1 MTVARAM
8 SSFIMPNMR
17 QELVRQLLDNAHE
30 IHENSGYIHG
40 TRFAL
45 DLLGVRIRW
54 TQWHNE
60 TPPAYHDTHKV
71 RVFLNS
77 SLIEDVS
84 PLDPENQQ
92 AIARL
97 IEVTKRKSQDL
108 DVFYGLDSRIKV
120 YTGVAHVK
128 GRAVRINA
136 LSVSNETFQS
146 QQQSRHRPGH
156 SGLCASMNWRLDM
169 AQDFF
174 SIMTTVG
181 LSKLAIAIATESEL
195 QFTEFAI
202 GDGNGLSPDPSPND
216 TELVHEVWRTGIEGV
231 IIDPDNPSAVL
242 VSAIIPREAG
252 GWYMREYGLF
262 DVDGDMV
269 AVVKPVPQFKPTAA
283 QGQLEDIRYEFQII
297 VGETANINLL
307 VSPSVLFATREWTIN
322 GFVQEPRK
330 INTEDGIGGGGDLSE
345 DRTFKLAVGA
355 LTAIVGNDVDD
366 EEDSFVLHDGS
377 ADDHKKITAPELLIA
392 LGVQEK
398 IDIAANNL
406 PWATPEEFADEATE
420 DRIAHPKQIHDLL
433 NGILKNNLV
442 FPEIETADAK
452 LLITDNADG
461 TLTIDAAQTWLW
473 RGVFRFSSDDINLAG
488 RTVTTVANK
497 TYHVRWHAP
506 GTGTA
511 APVET
516 YPNGRIELVDIT
528 AAAPP
533 EGDETYDTTYDKML
547 VARIVTDGAN
557 AATITALAN
566 KAALSL
572 KAAYDT
578 TSVAYGDNA
587 YGKSFTTSLE
597 WGRRPALHSFDF
609 HAYCNNPV
617 NAWSQGGS
625 QKILTNTGDRYAWT
639 LEFIS
644 DWNASPFNPWDVAV
658 KAWKE
663 FSA

>member
-1 MTVARAM
+1 
-8 SSFIMPNMR
+8 
-17 QELVRQLLDNAHE
+17 
-30 IHENSGYIHG
+30 
-40 TRFAL
+40 
-45 DLLGVRIRW
+45 
-54 TQWHNE
+54 
-60 TPPAYHDTHKV
+60 
-71 RVFLNS
+71 
-77 SLIEDVS
+77 
-84 PLDPENQQ
+84 
-92 AIARL
+92 
-97 IEVTKRKSQDL
+97 
-108 DVFYGLDSRIKV
+108 
-120 YTGVAHVK
+120 
-128 GRAVRINA
+128 
-136 LSVSNETFQS
+136 
-146 QQQSRHRPGH
+146 
-156 SGLCASMNWRLDM
+156 MNWRLDM

-174 SIMTTVG
+174 SIITTVG

-216 TELVHEVWRTGIEGV
+216 TELVNEVWRTGIEGV

-322 GFVQEPRK
+322 RFVQEPRK

-355 LTAIVGNDVDD
+355 LTAIVGDDVDD

-433 NGILKNNLV
+433 NGLLKNNLV

-452 LLITDNADG
+452 LAIGDNNDG
-461 TLTIDAAQTWLW
+461 TLFIGGAQTWLW
-473 RGVFRFSSDDINLAG
+473 RGMFRFSSDNINLAG

-506 GTGTA
+506 GTGAA
-511 APVET
+511 APIET
-516 YPNGRIELVDIT
+516 YPYGRFELVDMT

-533 EGDETYDTTYDKML
+533 EGDSSYDTTYDNML
-547 VARIVTDGAN
+547 VACIVTDGAN
-557 AATITALAN
+557 ASTITTFINRASLSFSANLAMVP
-566 KAALSL
+566 
-572 KAAYDT
+572 AYIGSTAWRADFGAVLNWARAPKVW
-578 TSVAYGDNA
+578 SFSGAVYCNAPGSGNYVLGGANIPNGIAIWRYGW
-587 YGKSFTTSLE
+587 GVSFTTDWLNTSST
-597 WGRRPALHSFDF
+597 ALN
-609 HAYCNNPV
+609 AYCI
-617 NAWSQGGS
+617 AGLKG
-625 QKILTNTGDRYAWT
+625 
-639 LEFIS
+639 E
-644 DWNASPFNPWDVAV
+644 
-658 KAWKE
+658 
-663 FSA
+663 